1 MRLKN
6 IHRLP
11 DLIRLF
17 RALPNSGHIFLRR
30 EFDRYHRYLSR
41 LAKAYRRILLRRT
54 RIVAVVGS
62 LGKTTTRRTIS
73 AVLNCPER
81 YFSFSNYGSSLA
93 ANILR
98 IHRKDYHAVIEAGVA
113 GPGPMGAYAKM
124 LRPDIVVVTSIK
136 SEHNRSFPT
145 LHDTRSEKVKM
156 VRSLSNRGIA
166 ILNGDDPNVRWM
178 ATQTNAQVITVGL
191 NTDNDIRAE
200 QIKSSLNGTTFTAI
214 FPNGSFQIKTQFLG
228 LHMVY
233 PFLAA
238 LAVANI
244 ENVNIDLA
252 IARLSEVASAES
264 RMEMLRLPGDITV
277 LDDSFK
283 GTIESVHAAFDV
295 LASIPAS
302 RKIVVFGGVE
312 ESPYRQG
319 DLNREIGRRLGKI
332 ADEVICLGTGMSG
345 IRTGTVE
352 AGLSRESVQIIRPD
366 FKAAVSLLEPK
377 LRKGDVILIKGKSTQ
392 RLRRVVLSLLGQQ
405 VSCAV
410 PHCKVKVRSCDVCP
424 LLDAPAHL
432 FHNHYISRYV
442 RA

>member
-1 MRLKN
+1 M
-6 IHRLP
+6 
-11 DLIRLF
+11 
-17 RALPNSGHIFLRR
+17 
-30 EFDRYHRYLSR
+30 
-41 LAKAYRRILLRRT
+41 LRRT

-81 YFSFSNYGSSLA
+81 HFSYSNYGSSLA

-98 IHRKDYHAVIEAGVA
+98 VHRNDQYAVIEAGVS
-113 GPGPMGAYAKM
+113 GPGQMESYAKM

-145 LHDTRSEKVKM
+145 LHDTRAEKVKM

-166 ILNGDDPNVRWM
+166 VLNGDDPNVRWM

-191 NTDNDIRAE
+191 NADNDIRAE
-200 QIKSSLNGTTFTAI
+200 QIKSYANRTTFTAI
-214 FPNGSFQIKTQFLG
+214 LPNGSFQIETRFLG

-244 ENVNIDLA
+244 EHVNLELA
-252 IARLSEVASAES
+252 VARLTEVVSAES

-283 GTIESVHAAFDV
+283 GTIESAHTAFDV

-312 ESPYRQG
+312 EPPSKQG
-319 DLNREIGRRLGKI
+319 DLNRQIGRRLGEI

-345 IRTGTVE
+345 IRSGAVE
-352 AGLSRESVQIIRPD
+352 AGLSRESVQLIRPD
-366 FKAAVSLLEPK
+366 FKAVVSMLKPK
-377 LRKGDVILIKGKSTQ
+377 LREGDVVLIKGKSTQ
-392 RLRRVVLSLLGQQ
+392 RLRRVVLSLLGRQ
-405 VSCAV
+405 VSCVV
-410 PHCKVKVRSCDVCP
+410 PYCKVKVRSCDVCP
-424 LLDAPAHL
+424 LLDAPAQL

>member
-6 IHRLP
+6 IQKLP

-41 LAKAYRRILLRRT
+41 LAKAYRRIFLRRT

-73 AVLNCPER
+73 AALNCPER

-98 IHRKDYHAVIEAGVA
+98 IHWNDHHAVIEAGVA
-113 GPGPMGAYAKM
+113 GPGPMESYAKM

-145 LHDTRSEKVKM
+145 LHDTRAEKVKM

-200 QIKSSLNGTTFTAI
+200 QIKSSSDGTTFTAI

-252 IARLSEVASAES
+252 VARLSEVASAES
-264 RMEMLRLPGDITV
+264 RMEMLRLPGDITL

-312 ESPYRQG
+312 EPPYKQG
-319 DLNREIGRRLGKI
+319 DLNREIGRWLGKI

-345 IRTGTVE
+345 IRAGAVE
-352 AGLSRESVQIIRPD
+352 AGLSRESVQLIRPD
-366 FKAAVSLLEPK
+366 FKAVVSLLELK
-377 LRKGDVILIKGKSTQ
+377 LRKGDIVLIKGKSTQ
-392 RLRRVVLSLLGQQ
+392 RLRRVVLSILGHQ
-405 VSCAV
+405 VSCVV
-410 PHCKVKVRSCDVCP
+410 PYCKVKVRSCDVCP
-424 LLDAPAHL
+424 LLDAPAQL